1 MTNETAGG
9 IRRLSGRLMRWTP
22 KTVEVTSAQVLT
34 LNATPVTIIPAAGA
48 GQIILPRFVAIRHN
62 GGTAYA
68 GIDAGEN
75 LVLKYTNASGSQ
87 CSTVIASAGFLDQTT
102 AQIRMANGTAD
113 SGATAGGMTPVANSP
128 IVLHLLTGEITTGN
142 FPLRVKVWYD
152 IIESGF

>member
-68 GIDAGEN
+68 GID
-75 LVLKYTNASGSQ
+75 
-87 CSTVIASAGFLDQTT
+87 
-102 AQIRMANGTAD
+102 
-113 SGATAGGMTPVANSP
+113 
-128 IVLHLLTGEITTGN
+128 EIYQRFRLAMFHGDC
-142 FPLRVKVWYD
+142 FGWLP
-152 IIESGF
+152 